1 MSRIPHPWG
10 VGTISRMSR
19 IPHPGGLD
27 RACRYRKR
35 RIVETRGRCD
45 SYTIRSV
52 VRANTYRDDSA
63 GRIGCAY
70 RCHRQFRDNIHL
82 RDATA
87 TTAATAVIHRYFCIS
102 AIHYRNPTVDERR
115 RANPRIRRD
124 EHSFG
129 DIRCLAT
136 LPRDSV
142 ITHHDGRG
150 IIVDDVED
158 CGRGRR
164 GRGRRR
170 SVGPAILA
178 RRYPPLSAPMNVIAA
193 TPE

>member
-1 MSRIPHPWG
+1 MSRIPLL
-10 VGTISRMSR
+10 
-19 IPHPGGLD
+19 GGGDYFANTRRLD

-52 VRANTYRDDSA
+52 IRANTYRDDSA

-70 RCHRQFRDNIHL
+70 RCHRQFRDNIYL
-82 RDATA
+82 RDASS
-87 TTAATAVIHRYFCIS
+87 AASAAAAAVIHRCFCIT
-102 AIHYRNPTVDERR
+102 AIHYRNPTVNQRR

-124 EHSFG
+124 EHSFR

-158 CGRGRR
+158 CGRWCG
-164 GRGRRR
+164 GGGGSGRRR
-170 SVGPAILA
+170 SVSPAILA
-178 RRYPPLSAPMNVIAA
+178 RRYPPLSAPMNIIAA